1 MVIFAALIWGCQMHV
16 DSCFEESK
24 GLPIASWLYMGLNTE
39 EFGFQDNSHDENR
52 TMEDV
57 VVRLKSYSP
66 NTIFQLA
73 VKKTFWTWT
82 DGTYQA
88 ERYGLGTYAENE
100 TDKFAY
106 KTPLTSYA
114 LNPGTGMYDL
124 LETWMHAQYY
134 VLAGL
139 AIIGAY
145 KVRKDRR
152 WDTIVLLF
160 VGFFLFYLIWEIKS
174 RYIFSL
180 YPFMYMF
187 GYMAFRRETDIVK
200 RKGEIKV

>member
-1 MVIFAALIWGCQMHV
+1 
-16 DSCFEESK
+16 
-24 GLPIASWLYMGLNTE
+24 
-39 EFGFQDNSHDENR
+39 
-52 TMEDV
+52 
-57 VVRLKSYSP
+57 
-66 NTIFQLA
+66 
-73 VKKTFWTWT
+73 
-82 DGTYQA
+82 
-88 ERYGLGTYAENE
+88 
-100 TDKFAY
+100 
-106 KTPLTSYA
+106 
-114 LNPGTGMYDL
+114 MYDL